1 MLLTIDLIIRT
12 CLWIVGPVWLCKT
25 GRQWNTRRPL
35 AKTCIVGKKLR
46 IQRNQTGRNIDN
58 KIHHQH
64 HRQRTTGKTHPRK
77 LSELENH
84 HWSDNPRQLWE
95 KALTINNTTSTRER
109 KGKKEEPIQ
118 KKQPRNKQNHRKFTN
133 TNALQRWWDATTATK
148 KDTSRECAAAK
159 QTDNKRK
166 QRVNYLEATHS
177 EEEESEQEEIQ
188 QITQIN
194 RILPEKN
201 DDHGIRLKING
212 KYQNFAIDT
221 GSPSQSC
228 QTTRSYTIKKVP
240 TERKIPGREQEWN
253 QFSGE
258 NNSKL
263 RTQQWSHKT
272 TDTNYTKK
280 RHYTT
285 TGCNLVKTTTNYH

>member
-1 MLLTIDLIIRT
+1 MGQCDCAKQEDNETPEDHWRKLVSLERNCEFKEIKQEDLLITKFIISITDKELREKLIRENSQNLKTTMDLITQGSYEKRHKQSTI
-12 CLWIVGPVWLCKT
+12 P
-25 GRQWNTRRPL
+25 PAL
-35 AKTCIVGKKLR
+35 AK
-46 IQRNQTGRNIDN
+46 
-58 KIHHQH
+58 
-64 HRQRTTGKTHPRK
+64 
-77 LSELENH
+77 
-84 HWSDNPRQLWE
+84 E
-95 KALTINNTTSTRER
+95 KE
-109 KGKKEEPIQ
+109 KKEEPIQ
-118 KKQPRNKQNHRKFTN
+118 KKQPRNKQNHRKITN
-133 TNALQRWWDATTATK
+133 TNALQRRWDATTATK

-240 TERKIPGREQEWN
+240 TERKIPGREQE
-253 QFSGE
+253 
-258 NNSKL
+258 
-263 RTQQWSHKT
+263 
-272 TDTNYTKK
+272 
-280 RHYTT
+280 
-285 TGCNLVKTTTNYH
+285 